1 MKLTAKEI
9 QTLSLLNKKAL
20 VYEYVEVKSIGL
32 GGVEKISIKIQ
43 KIGTKAKKFTYSIIT
58 ETPDFTMA
66 QITDMDEDRRRKSR
80 NNNL

>member
-32 GGVEKISIKIQ
+32 GGVEKISSKIQ
-43 KIGTKAKKFTYSIIT
+43 KIGTKAKKFTYSIIN